1 MGATLWGCKSVGP
14 LLILGLVGGG
24 ALLYAH
30 EKGTIAK
37 HAGEAGA
44 AGSLAAGLPTAGTS
58 PAGGVTAFSLNAKEV
73 HQAVAIAL
81 QSETSP
87 TNLSQFS
94 TALARAG
101 YPHSSH
107 ELAVKASNLL

>member
-1 MGATLWGCKSVGP
+1 MGP
-14 LLILGLVGGG
+14 LLLLGIVGGG

-30 EKGTIAK
+30 EKGNAAK
-37 HAGEAGA
+37 SAVEPGA
-44 AGSLAAGLPTAGTS
+44 AGTTPAGLVP
-58 PAGGVTAFSLNAKEV
+58 AFSLNANEV
-73 HQAVAIAL
+73 HAAVKIAL
-81 QSETSP
+81 ANETSP
-87 TNLSQFS
+87 KNLSQFA

>member
-1 MGATLWGCKSVGP
+1 MGP
-14 LLILGLVGGG
+14 LLIAALMGGG

-30 EKGTIAK
+30 EKAAIAK
-37 HAGEAGA
+37 HAGEPGA
-44 AGSLAAGLPTAGTS
+44 AGAP
-58 PAGGVTAFSLNAKEV
+58 PAGSVTAFSLNAKEV
-73 HQAVAIAL
+73 HQAVTIAL
-81 QSETSP
+81 ANETSP